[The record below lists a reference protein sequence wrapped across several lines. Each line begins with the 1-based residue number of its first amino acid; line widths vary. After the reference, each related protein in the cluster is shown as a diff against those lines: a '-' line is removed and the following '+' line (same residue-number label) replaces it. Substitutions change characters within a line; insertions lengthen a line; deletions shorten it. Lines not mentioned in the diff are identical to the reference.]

1 MNDKKRIAA
10 VVGPTASGKT
20 ALAVQ
25 LARHYDGEVISADSM
40 QIYKGMD
47 IAVAMPTADEK
58 MGIPHHLMDF
68 LPPEQPFS
76 VAEYVTLAN
85 AAADDILS
93 RGRLPI
99 LCGGTG
105 LYVRSFLENITFA
118 PDTPDPALRE
128 ELNRRFETDGAQ
140 ALLRELAEFDPEC
153 AAKLHPANR
162 KRIVRAIEVYRS
174 TGITM
179 TEHIARSR
187 NTPSPFELTAIGITF
202 ADRQKLYDRIDQ
214 RVDSMLQNGLLDE
227 ARRFFAGSAGK
238 TSAMVSFANL
248 LQEPDFLKKYSSAPD
263 EAFLQ
268 SEYGFSFRCD
278 VNLPDNTDHGAE
290 VLRFAVCKGD
300 QEEIA
305 AGNRYI
311 LYSDGRIT
319 CPIHTRLE
327 QNFDT
332 KQYLGITIPDMILV
346 SIDRFPTE

>member
-128 ELNRRFETDGAQ
+128 ELNRRFETEGAQ

-238 TSAMVSFANL
+238 TSAMAIGYK
-248 LQEPDFLKKYSSAPD
+248 ELKHYLDGECSLEAAVETLKAATRHYAKRQLTWFRRDSYIHWIEADRCSSVFD
-263 EAFLQ
+263 EAVRIMEEGKAWIKQ
-268 SEYGFSFRCD
+268 SS
-278 VNLPDNTDHGAE
+278 
-290 VLRFAVCKGD
+290 
-300 QEEIA
+300 
-305 AGNRYI
+305 
-311 LYSDGRIT
+311 
-319 CPIHTRLE
+319 
-327 QNFDT
+327 
-332 KQYLGITIPDMILV
+332 
-346 SIDRFPTE
+346 